1 MEEKYPTMNFCLL
14 SSEKNSNP
22 THSYIA
28 TMEFLSTLNTEESAE
43 PEAKLSG
50 RSASVKSQFSPTSS
64 KAELLTLCIYCKYM
78 PCFLSM
84 TVPEGIPI
92 VCFGCC
98 SCSSLPNC
106 IRLA

>member
-50 RSASVKSQFSPTSS
+50 RSASVKS
-64 KAELLTLCIYCKYM
+64 
-78 PCFLSM
+78 
-84 TVPEGIPI
+84 
-92 VCFGCC
+92 
-98 SCSSLPNC
+98 
-106 IRLA
+106 